1 MKDAFLRHKTW
12 ILRILVLVLCGFML
26 LSFILPWWTADVSV
40 IKTPGAIR
48 LYGWG
53 LRHEL
58 TQYPQF
64 ISQDETPQYQ
74 TVLAWCYMAL
84 SILLLWLST
93 WLKGKKGAV
102 LTVVVGLGYLAY
114 TMTALFGVITPRLEE
129 AELVLQGSV
138 FKTILVRSVL
148 ITSSLR
154 WGYYLA
160 CAAAAVCTLLGFIRL
175 IPALC
180 KPLSQCIAPSSKA
193 N

>member
-12 ILRILVLVLCGFML
+12 ILRILVLILCGFML
-26 LSFILPWWTADVSV
+26 LSFVLPWWTADVSV
-40 IKTPGAIR
+40 ISDPEAIR

-64 ISQDETPQYQ
+64 IAQDETPQYQ

-84 SILLLWLST
+84 SILLLALGT
-93 WLKGKKGAV
+93 WLKCKKGAG

-129 AELVLQGSV
+129 AGLVLQGSV
-138 FKTILVRSVL
+138 FKTVLVRSVL

-154 WGYYLA
+154 GGYYLA
-160 CAAAAVCTLLGFIRL
+160 CAVAVVCTLLGLVELLSCIL
-175 IPALC
+175 INETDKHGKVAGV
-180 KPLSQCIAPSSKA
+180 
-193 N
+193 